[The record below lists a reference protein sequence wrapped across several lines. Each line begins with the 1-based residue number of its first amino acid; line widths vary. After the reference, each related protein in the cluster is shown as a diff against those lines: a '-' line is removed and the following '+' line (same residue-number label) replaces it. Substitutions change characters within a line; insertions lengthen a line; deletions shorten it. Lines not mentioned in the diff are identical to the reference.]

1 MKRTTITLPDDLAK
15 LVEYEA
21 EARRTSVSEVIR
33 DAISA
38 VLSPPL
44 RRVSWAGICDDG
56 DLPRAADIDE
66 ELEREWPDVIDRD
79 R

>member
-1 MKRTTITLPDDLAK
+1 MKRITMSLPEDLAK
-15 LVEYEA
+15 MVEYEA

-33 DAISA
+33 DAIIA
-38 VLSPPL
+38 VLSPSV

-56 DLPRAADIDE
+56 ELPRAADIDE

>member
-1 MKRTTITLPDDLAK
+1 MKRTTISLPDDLAK

-33 DAISA
+33 DAIVA
-38 VLSPPL
+38 VLSPSV
-44 RRVSWAGICDDG
+44 RRVSWAGICDDAE
-56 DLPRAADIDE
+56 LPHAAEMDE
-66 ELEREWPDVIDRD
+66 ELEREWPEVIDRD